1 MPDNDEIHFMKGI
14 VECLNP
20 IDKIS
25 KCLSSD
31 QGPTINL
38 VILKIYNLQKRLDQI
53 GNRIPLTVVTKV
65 AETILVRFEN
75 RFPNCGNKVSEY
87 SMSHFLDR
95 RYKGAIIFAM
105 DEARYEDV
113 KIAAAQAIF
122 EMPRKDALGIP
133 ISSASSSPPT
143 DLLNDPADEDAST
156 STLKKLYGRNPTK
169 PIEKNC
175 SFTEAKCEVALYCE
189 EGVVPEDS
197 DIL

>member
-1 MPDNDEIHFMKGI
+1 MFAKNCWCT
-14 VECLNP
+14 VA
-20 IDKIS
+20 
-25 KCLSSD
+25 
-31 QGPTINL
+31 
-38 VILKIYNLQKRLDQI
+38 
-53 GNRIPLTVVTKV
+53 TVVTKV

-75 RFPNCGNKVSEY
+75 RFPNCGNKVSGY

-113 KIAAAQAIF
+113 KIAALAIF

-143 DLLNDPADEDAST
+143 DLLNDPTDEDAST

-197 DIL
+197 DILGNKKFPLLSRIV